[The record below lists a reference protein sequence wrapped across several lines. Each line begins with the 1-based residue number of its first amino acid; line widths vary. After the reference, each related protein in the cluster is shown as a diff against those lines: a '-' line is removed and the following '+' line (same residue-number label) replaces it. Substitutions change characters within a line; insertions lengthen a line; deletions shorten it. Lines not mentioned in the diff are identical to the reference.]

1 VFDNTIGSADITNG
15 SVTRDDVKDGSLT
28 GVDLANLTVRGNNIG
43 FNTITGEDHI
53 VGGSLTQ
60 EDIAEATLVNFSL
73 VIGPIGAH
81 DCTIAPVSGLNA
93 QGDHLL
99 LTPNITTGGGRVV
112 YSASYADTTEDVWVT
127 ACNTWT
133 NAVNPGTVR
142 FNLLVIEAQ

>member
-1 VFDNTIGSADITNG
+1 MPPSSRSSLLMGVEGRRTKGTASPLRGPRRDN
-15 SVTRDDVKDGSLT
+15 
-28 GVDLANLTVRGNNIG
+28 LANLTVRGNNIG

-53 VGGSLTQ
+53 VDGSLTQ

-73 VIGPIGAH
+73 VIGPIAAH

-112 YSASYADTTEDVWVT
+112 YSA
-127 ACNTWT
+127 
-133 NAVNPGTVR
+133 
-142 FNLLVIEAQ
+142 